1 MIVSYVCQRFLA
13 APRCSSLLLN
23 QFRSYRLWKT
33 TTTRST
39 KGRGPKAASRPKI
52 KNSSSKIVEKV
63 SAILDDP
70 LVLQDATK
78 PKRERGKIAKP
89 LTEIAA
95 LQLDASSKGF
105 LEMEATQI
113 QEILNDSL
121 QMDEISSNI
130 IPSSKVRGKIADISD
145 FFEFTA
151 VKLNRDASHADTIW
165 SSSYLEKFYQSLV
178 DEPVPRY
185 TKTSYT
191 QEDLDRFKAK
201 LKDFS
206 GVLQKNEG
214 KFRTQIIRKMNF
226 RRVPRIFFHPDPKLK
241 RLLSE
246 LKYKLDEAK
255 NYKP

>member
-1 MIVSYVCQRFLA
+1 MIVRQSLSGI
-13 APRCSSLLLN
+13 PRCSGVLLN
-23 QFRSYRLWKT
+23 QCRSYRLWKT

-39 KGRGPKAASRPKI
+39 KGQAPKAISRPKI
-52 KNSSSKIVEKV
+52 KNSSSKIVERV
-63 SAILDDP
+63 SAVLDDP
-70 LVLQDATK
+70 LVIKDATK

-89 LTEIAA
+89 LTEMTT

-105 LEMEATQI
+105 LEMEALQI

-121 QMDEISSNI
+121 QMDDISSKI
-130 IPSSKVRGKIADISD
+130 IPSGKVRGKIADISE
-145 FFEFTA
+145 FFEFTG
-151 VKLNRDASHADTIW
+151 VKLNRDASHADTLW
-165 SSSYLEKFYQSLV
+165 SSSYLEKFYQSLA

-185 TKTSYT
+185 TKTSYSK
-191 QEDLDRFKAK
+191 EDLDRFKAK

-206 GVLQKNEG
+206 DVLQKNEG
-214 KFRTQIIRKMNF
+214 KFRTQVIRKMNF

-246 LKYKLDEAK
+246 LKYKLDETN